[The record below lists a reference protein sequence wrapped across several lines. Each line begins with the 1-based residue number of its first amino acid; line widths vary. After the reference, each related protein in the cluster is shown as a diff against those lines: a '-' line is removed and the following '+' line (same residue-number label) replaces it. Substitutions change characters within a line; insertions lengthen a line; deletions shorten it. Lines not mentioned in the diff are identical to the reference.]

1 MKRLGAL
8 AFVIALTL
16 PTAAIA
22 ELHGSIF
29 FRGEIV
35 EVPCSGV
42 NNNTSALVQCNR
54 KGESPKTL
62 NINLTSTKDQYID
75 GVKVNSDNIGKGL
88 YTVTLTI
95 A

>member
-16 PTAAIA
+16 PTIAAA

-35 EVPCSGV
+35 EVACSSV

-54 KGESPKTL
+54 KGEKPRTL
-62 NINLTSTKDQYID
+62 NVNLTSTKDQRID
-75 GVKVNSDNIGKGL
+75 GIKVNTDNIGKGL
-88 YTVTLTI
+88 YNVTLTI